1 MEVRGDGG
9 GPPTGAAA
17 PRSTTTPASN
27 SKGSGH
33 LWSSPIDATWLLDG
47 RKSSGSAYLGSLG
60 EGELGHVRMKSRPDA
75 GEELT
80 PDAPNSRP
88 TPVQDCT
95 VRNGEPRRLVTR
107 SPRWRISE
115 RSDGGA
121 VTQTHEFP
129 QRNGT
134 GELRGGVREEGIGPP
149 TYPAAT
155 HCARIPPRWLRPR
168 KLRRNWLQRDIGG
181 VETMSSDSPGCD
193 MWGQQNSDTG
203 SS

>member
-1 MEVRGDGG
+1 LEVRGDGG

-17 PRSTTTPASN
+17 PHSTTTPASN

-60 EGELGHVRMKSRPDA
+60 EGELGLVRMKSRPDA

-80 PDAPNSRP
+80 PDALNSRP

-107 SPRWRISE
+107 SQLWRISE
-115 RSDGGA
+115 RSNGGA

-129 QRNGT
+129 LRNGT
-134 GELRGGVREEGIGPP
+134 GELRGKRRRDRPAYLSRGDQLREDPATVVATAVASEGLV
-149 TYPAAT
+149 AARHWRCGDDVFGLT
-155 HCARIPPRWLRPR
+155 R
-168 KLRRNWLQRDIGG
+168 
-181 VETMSSDSPGCD
+181 V
-193 MWGQQNSDTG
+193 
-203 SS
+203 